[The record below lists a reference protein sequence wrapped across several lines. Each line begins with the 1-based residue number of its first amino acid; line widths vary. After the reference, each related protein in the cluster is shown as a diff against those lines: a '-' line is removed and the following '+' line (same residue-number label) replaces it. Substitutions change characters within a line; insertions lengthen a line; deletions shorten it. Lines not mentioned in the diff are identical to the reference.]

1 MGGVPLELHWVP
13 PTNIWPI
20 IDHGVTVGYR
30 SVDGDGK
37 ETDHEAD
44 TVIRMY
50 WPDPE
55 NPWASEG
62 YLGPSGI
69 VADALK
75 FGNQH
80 LRYHFEHDA
89 TPKSVLEATD
99 MAEEFSPEHRARFAE
114 LWNRKYNSR
123 SGTISGTPAILPTGY
138 KLIQMAI
145 QNGDD
150 LTPLLEYWRNDQLMA
165 FGTPRSI
172 LGQVVSG
179 DRSSAETNAFVFDM
193 HTILPIANMISDML
207 TLQLA
212 PDFADDVI
220 VKFKEFVA
228 KDKDHLLKQ
237 ENQDLL
243 NKVRTIDQ
251 VREDRNLSG
260 VSWGKLPVGTPGDV
274 PYDGTD
280 KNLPSPEAPPR
291 GETDRTRVGALRSI
305 FAFQKRE
312 IVKDLLESGDLT
324 LVNGNWTE
332 IFQSR
337 LPELTSS
344 QVGEIH
350 GETVEMLKKE
360 FLLSQEQT
368 ETPEQ
373 LATRFRRV
381 FNARRRDV
389 PQIIEEI
396 F

>member
-1 MGGVPLELHWVP
+1 
-13 PTNIWPI
+13 
-20 IDHGVTVGYR
+20 
-30 SVDGDGK
+30 
-37 ETDHEAD
+37 
-44 TVIRMY
+44 
-50 WPDPE
+50 
-55 NPWASEG
+55 
-62 YLGPSGI
+62 
-69 VADALK
+69 
-75 FGNQH
+75 
-80 LRYHFEHDA
+80 
-89 TPKSVLEATD
+89 
-99 MAEEFSPEHRARFAE
+99 
-114 LWNRKYNSR
+114 
-123 SGTISGTPAILPTGY
+123 
-138 KLIQMAI
+138 
-145 QNGDD
+145 
-150 LTPLLEYWRNDQLMA
+150 
-165 FGTPRSI
+165 
-172 LGQVVSG
+172 
-179 DRSSAETNAFVFDM
+179 
-193 HTILPIANMISDML
+193 
-207 TLQLA
+207 
-212 PDFADDVI
+212 
-220 VKFKEFVA
+220 
-228 KDKDHLLKQ
+228 
-237 ENQDLL
+237 
-243 NKVRTIDQ
+243 
-251 VREDRNLSG
+251 
-260 VSWGKLPVGTPGDV
+260 V

>member
-1 MGGVPLELHWVP
+1 VKVIGTGVDQIEEVQYDHPLKMLLDKPHPNIPRSLILRTCTQWIVTVGEAYLLKVSSKMGGVPLELHWVP

-114 LWNRKYNSR
+114 LWNRKYDSR

-220 VKFKEFVA
+220 VKFKDRPGERRS
-228 KDKDHLLKQ
+228 
-237 ENQDLL
+237 EP
-243 NKVRTIDQ
+243 VRRIMGQTTCGHA
-251 VREDRNLSG
+251 RRC
-260 VSWGKLPVGTPGDV
+260 
-274 PYDGTD
+274 
-280 KNLPSPEAPPR
+280 
-291 GETDRTRVGALRSI
+291 ALR
-305 FAFQKRE
+305 
-312 IVKDLLESGDLT
+312 
-324 LVNGNWTE
+324 W
-332 IFQSR
+332 
-337 LPELTSS
+337 
-344 QVGEIH
+344 H
-350 GETVEMLKKE
+350 
-360 FLLSQEQT
+360 
-368 ETPEQ
+368 
-373 LATRFRRV
+373 
-381 FNARRRDV
+381 
-389 PQIIEEI
+389 
-396 F
+396 